1 VTTFGSAISRGLTAG
16 VAILAA
22 TPSVLF
28 AQEEG
33 GPAIISLNLGLVI
46 WTWVLFLLTL
56 GILAWKVF
64 PFIAGGLE
72 ERQRKIQESID
83 EARRS
88 RDEARALLDD
98 QNQALEAA
106 RREAQDLIEKSRST
120 AESLKK
126 EILAEAKE
134 QQSALLVDARR
145 ELEMERDQLR
155 EDLRR
160 EAVEISLSAAE
171 RLIRARL
178 DADENR
184 RLVEEYV
191 SELT

>member
-1 VTTFGSAISRGLTAG
+1 MWESAVSRGLTGG
-16 VAILAA
+16 VAVLAA
-22 TPSVLF
+22 TPAVLF

-88 RDEARALLDD
+88 RDEARALLDE
-98 QNQALEAA
+98 QNEALEAA
-106 RREAQDLIEKSRST
+106 RREAQELIEKSRST

-126 EILAEAKE
+126 EILAAAKE
-134 QQSALLVDARR
+134 QQSAMLADARR

-160 EAVEISLSAAE
+160 EAVEISLSVAG

-184 RLVEEYV
+184 RLVEEFV
-191 SELT
+191 SELR

>member
-1 VTTFGSAISRGLTAG
+1 MTTFGSAISRGLTAG